1 MKFILA
7 EDGNEA
13 VNLAF
18 VKDFDI
24 ERIIYRDDASGSHMI
39 AELDDDDDV
48 TIKIFESEDADENF
62 YASKDYI
69 VRLAKKLNDGGAK
82 FILSA
87 SGNEAVNLAFVK
99 IFNIGQVVYND
110 AEKFCV
116 AAVLSDESKKTISK
130 EFDTATE
137 AEKFLAELVEQL
149 NGGEA
154 L

>member
-116 AAVLSDESKKTISK
+116 AAVLFDESQKIISK
-130 EFDTATE
+130 EFDTTAE

-149 NGGEA
+149 NGGGE
-154 L
+154 